1 MWGYRMEKHISVLLD
16 EAINYLDIKDGGIYV
31 DMTLGY
37 GGHSKEILKRN
48 KKGFLFAF
56 DKDIDAC
63 NSSKELL
70 DTFGNNYKIFNNSFT
85 LIKECLNNEGIF
97 KVDGILY
104 DLGVSSVELDQ
115 KDRGFSYMHD
125 ARLDMRMKQDAS
137 VSAYDVVNNYSLEDL
152 VRIFREYGEEKHALK
167 IANRIVES
175 RVIKPIDTTLEL
187 VDIIDKC
194 IPYREKRNSHPAKKV
209 FQAIRI
215 EVNNELEEFENA
227 LRDSLDL
234 LNVGGVIAVITFHS
248 LEDRI
253 CKKIFKE
260 VSEVNSV
267 IKGLPNVNPDL
278 LPDFELITR
287 KPILPSDREMEY
299 NSRSRSAKLR
309 VIKRIK

>member
-16 EAINYLDIKDGGIYV
+16 EAINYLDIKDGCIYV

-70 DTFGNNYKIFNNSFT
+70 DTFGDNYKIFNNSFT
-85 LIKECLNNEGIF
+85 LIKECLNNEGVF

-137 VSAYDVVNNYSLEDL
+137 VSAYEVVNNYSEKDL

-175 RVIKPIDTTLEL
+175 RLIKPIETTLEL

-215 EVNNELEEFENA
+215 EVNNELEEFEKA

-260 VSEVNSV
+260 VSEVDSV
-267 IKGLPNVNPDL
+267 VKGLPNVNPDL
-278 LPDFELITR
+278 LPDFELVTR